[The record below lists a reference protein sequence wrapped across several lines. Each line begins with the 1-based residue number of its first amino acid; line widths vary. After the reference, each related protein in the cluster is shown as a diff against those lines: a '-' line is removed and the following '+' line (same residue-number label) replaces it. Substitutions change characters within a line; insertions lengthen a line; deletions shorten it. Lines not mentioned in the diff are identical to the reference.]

1 MQSDDTLPTVKQKK
15 NKLDPRIMW
24 GLFTLIQ
31 LLLVG
36 VTFVAGVL
44 TDQWYLSNKQEFPLL
59 QHAMDVLSKHAY
71 FDLPSSKKL
80 EYGMIRGMLQAVND
94 PFTVFV
100 EPPQAELQTN
110 QLQGKFGGI
119 GVRMEQDSEQKKL
132 FLYPLPDSPALNAG
146 IQEGDQLL
154 TVDDLQITTE
164 TTLDEI
170 QAAIRGP
177 VDSIVKMTVGRSPD
191 YTAITLD
198 VKRAEVP
205 LPSVTWNLAAG
216 NEQVGVIQI
225 NVIAETT
232 PDEVKKAIADLQ
244 QRGATAFV
252 LDVRNNGG
260 GLVDAGVIT
269 ARLFLKDGIVIEQQY
284 RNEPVVTYKVEEPG
298 VYADLPLVIL
308 VNKGTASAAEIL
320 AGALQGQQR
329 AKLVGSATYGKDSIQ
344 LVFDMEDGS
353 SLHVTAARWWVPG
366 LDIEIKGSGLK
377 PDVLIPEGE
386 EGSMLQK
393 AIEILIPR

>member
-1 MQSDDTLPTVKQKK
+1 MQSDEPLLTVKPKK
-15 NKLDPRIMW
+15 NKLDRRILW
-24 GLFTLIQ
+24 GLFTVIQ

-36 VTFVAGVL
+36 VAFTAGIL
-44 TDQWYLSNKQEFPLL
+44 SDQWYFSSRQDYPLL
-59 QHAMDVLSKHAY
+59 HHAIDILSKHAY
-71 FDLPSSKKL
+71 FDLPTTKKL

-119 GVRMEQDSEQKKL
+119 GVRMEQDSQQKKL
-132 FLYPLPDSPALNAG
+132 FLYPLPDSPALRAG
-146 IQEGDQLL
+146 MQEGDELL
-154 TVDDLQITTE
+154 AVDELQIKPE

-177 VDSIVKMTVGRSPD
+177 VDSIVKMTIARSPD
-191 YTAITLD
+191 PTPVTLE
-198 VKRAEVP
+198 VKRAEVR

-216 NEQVGVIQI
+216 NDQVGVVQI

-260 GLVDAGVIT
+260 GLVDAGVKT
-269 ARLFLKDGIVIEQQY
+269 ARLFLKDGVVIEQQY

-298 VYADLPLVIL
+298 VYADLPLAIL

-344 LVFDMEDGS
+344 LVFDMDDGS

-366 LDIEIKGSGLK
+366 LNFEIKGSGLK

-393 AIEILIPR
+393 AIETLTQR